1 MVNHLKRRLSHQG
14 KVKLLAFLCGLPGVL
29 AAIMLML
36 AGDYTFK
43 VYITVL
49 ILVGAAWLFF
59 SIRLQMLII
68 HPMQTASNMLS
79 ALREGDFSL
88 HASYVNNEDPLGQL
102 MLEINLLTDVLSEHR
117 MDAME
122 SHALMD
128 KVIEEIDAAVM
139 TFDPDRRLTL
149 ANPPALQV
157 LGIKREDIRNY
168 YAAELNLDKALDS
181 GANATIRHPNPE
193 KPGRFTIRRG
203 SYRVGGQPHEL
214 LILIDLSRNLRE
226 EELLAW
232 KRLIRV
238 IGHELNNSMAP
249 IRSLA
254 ESLQKIARLPDPQDE
269 DREDLSEGLETIRQR
284 ADGLSRF
291 VQEYARLAKLPTPKL
306 RSFPL
311 KPMVRRIAALYDQP
325 KVNLDDRC
333 QETEVE
339 ADPDQMEQAL
349 LNLIKN
355 AVEAAAETNG
365 SVKVCWHSD
374 DGGALVLHVEDT
386 GPGIANPD
394 NLFIPF
400 FSTKKGGSGI
410 GLTLSRQI
418 VEAHNGSL
426 ELTNR
431 EDTTGCRATVILPQA

>member
-1 MVNHLKRRLSHQG
+1 MVNYLKRRLSHQNR
-14 KVKLLAFLCGLPGVL
+14 VKLFAFLCGLPGLL
-29 AAIMLML
+29 AAIILMI
-36 AGDYTFK
+36 AGDYPLK
-43 VYITVL
+43 VYMTVF
-49 ILVGAAWLFF
+49 ILVGAAWVFF

-68 HPMQTASNMLS
+68 HPLQTASNMLS
-79 ALREGDFSL
+79 GLREGDFSL
-88 HASYVNNEDPLGQL
+88 HASYVSEVDPLGQL
-102 MLEINLLTDVLSEHR
+102 MLEINLLTDVLASHR

-149 ANPPALQV
+149 ANPPALKV
-157 LGIKREDIRNY
+157 LNIQREEIRNY
-168 YAAELNLDKALDS
+168 FAAELNLDKALDS
-181 GANATIRHPNPE
+181 PPNATIHHPNPE
-193 KPGRFTIRRG
+193 KPGRFTVRRG
-203 SYRVGGQPHEL
+203 HYRVGGQPHEL

-249 IRSLA
+249 IKSLA
-254 ESLQKIARLPDPQDE
+254 ESLQKIAQLPEPEEE
-269 DREDLSEGLETIRQR
+269 DRMDLTEGLETIRQR
-284 ADGLSRF
+284 ADALTRF
-291 VQEYARLAKLPTPKL
+291 VQEYARLAKLPPPKL
-306 RSFPL
+306 KAFSL
-311 KPMVRRIAALYDQP
+311 QAMVRRIASLYDQP
-325 KVNLDDRC
+325 KVELDGRC
-333 QETEVE
+333 PDVTIK
-339 ADPDQMEQAL
+339 ADPDQLEQAL

-355 AVEAAAETNG
+355 AVEAASLTDGA
-365 SVKVCWHSD
+365 VKVCWQMESET
-374 DGGALVLHVEDT
+374 LTLHVEDT

-394 NLFIPF
+394 NIFIPF

-418 VEAHNGSL
+418 IEGHDGTI

-431 EDTTGCRATVILPQA
+431 EDTTGCRATIQLPQ